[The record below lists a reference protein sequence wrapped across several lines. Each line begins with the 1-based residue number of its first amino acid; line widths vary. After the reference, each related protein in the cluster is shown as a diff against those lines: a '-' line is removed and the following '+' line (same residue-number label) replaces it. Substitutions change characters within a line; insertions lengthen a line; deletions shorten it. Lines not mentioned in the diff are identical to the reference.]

1 MKKIIVLI
9 LLAFAINISNAQ
21 NDTLAIRFIGG
32 TYSVKFNN
40 VNVFSGIKNDFIFWV
55 VGSDSTKVNWRFSNS
70 TNFWQ
75 TSKSISVT
83 NVSINGI
90 FATNLTNIQ
99 QLISAFI
106 PTFSGGGG
114 GGGGGSYTFAGNIVN
129 QSGNN
134 IVINQVQPDWNA
146 LSGLGSIANKP
157 NIPIL
162 DSTQFVKLRDSNKNN
177 NGFITPS
184 FFFANRG
191 SGGGGSTKWSN
202 FSLGGYLVQKLN
214 DSTYTITR
222 DNTTIQD
229 SIRLNATIARFVG
242 DSIKRDTSIANRV
255 IDMSVDTN
263 TNRLTIYKT
272 NSNNKVLQLKINGGG
287 GGGTATNYPL
297 ATMDSIGVIKTG
309 KYIRNN
315 TNYNFSQSNITTP
328 TIKVDYLNGLFLRG
342 SSYNGDANLWTSTD
356 GVNWTSRA
364 SGVTNSRFLYYKGK
378 YFAQRY
384 TSVGNI
390 YSSDGINWYNT
401 NNNGSSAQIVNDT
414 LFTFSLTPNQ
424 SGYSTDGIT
433 FTQIDPNMQNFGDDF
448 IYGGKGVFVA
458 TTYGS
463 GQLTPRYFT
472 RGGQWT
478 EINGVDNGT
487 VCRAAFYSTT
497 KKMFILGNYVT
508 NNSYSYYSYDGI
520 NYNKCTG
527 IGGDGSQIINIRE
540 INGVIFACGGYG
552 IFYSYDGIN
561 FFKTNLSSTNP
572 VTDITYNAGVLYSS
586 NLDGTSISYSYDGI
600 FWFTNNYSG
609 IGVIESIAGNGSNRV
624 VVGTST
630 GVFYNSSLK
639 TDSTLIANI
648 TKGLFY
654 DSLGNINIDSNY
666 IKYLIRNNTS
676 GGGGGGTTDTTS
688 LSNRINAKLDVARF
702 TADSTSKQNSLNFL
716 RINKIDSVT
725 INGDTTLLT
734 FYRNGT
740 SSYNIQLKRASGGVV
755 GISTK
760 WNNLSISG
768 YQVQKINDSTYNI
781 SRDNTITQDSIR
793 INGKLDIARF
803 TADSIRWDTAIA
815 NRVISQRI
823 DTNLNRIYYQK
834 TNGKIDS
841 LQLRLSA
848 NAGGASINNDS
859 IVHPY
864 PYPYKDTVNIIST
877 TDKVVNLGTNNKAL
891 INFNE
896 SIKVT
901 QLFTTQTNVNGNA
914 RNGKFIRYGNTFQ
927 TFAGNVLLS
936 SADGSTF
943 TQLTTS
949 QIMSANNQYTTIEAM
964 DLSGDS
970 LIVLTS
976 AGGGNYI
983 LCILGSLGNTIL
995 YRSASFTIS
1004 DGSGS
1009 FVTDISKIQLLGTS
1023 LYAVNG
1029 ASFNNYLIKIN
1040 IVNLTSQTIA
1050 TTGSPAAFFKS
1061 TTNLYFLDYSGWYY
1075 EINAPTTR
1083 ILKISNN
1090 AVSDATLLENRYI
1103 CVSDYIGNIYV
1114 ADMTINKVVDY
1125 INDVYFGSSDI
1136 SVYAFGNILY
1146 VFDGTATTLYVTA
1159 NQFSF
1164 NNLIVNTLAPFMF
1177 NSSLLDSA
1185 GSNGTNGQV
1194 LTSQNGK
1201 TLWSTPTQTY
1211 PLQSI
1216 LIWGA
1221 SASGAAQNPQ
1231 LSFQSNNIGLALS
1244 GTGVT
1249 LPAGMYQITL
1259 VAGMPAIDNSAPYP
1273 ISFFK
1278 FGLSSTIDASF
1289 STYNEIRG
1297 CINKASSPAGNT
1309 DVLNSTFSITLTVT
1323 TSTIY
1328 YVTTYINRGTSAA
1341 MSGFVNIVR
1350 IK

>member
-1 MKKIIVLI
+1 MKKVILFLFLIVFSFLKSKTQNRIDIIGNGTYCTIKEDGVI
-9 LLAFAINISNAQ
+9 KIVGSYRPYPIICNNDTTSISINIDWGITKRIYYSNCI
-21 NDTLAIRFIGG
+21 LISKIF
-32 TYSVKFNN
+32 VNN
-40 VNVFSGIKNDFIFWV
+40 IQI
-55 VGSDSTKVNWRFSNS
+55 
-70 TNFWQ
+70 
-75 TSKSISVT
+75 TSY
-83 NVSINGI
+83 
-90 FATNLTNIQ
+90 TNLLNI
-99 QLISAFI
+99 LGSIYPATGS
-106 PTFSGGGG
+106 G
-114 GGGGGSYTFAGNIVN
+114 GGGGGSYTFSGNIVN

-134 IVINQVQPDWNA
+134 IIINQVQPDWNA
-146 LSGLGSIANKP
+146 ISGLGSIANKP

-184 FFFANRG
+184 FFFNNRG
-191 SGGGGSTKWSN
+191 SGTKWSN
-202 FSLGGYLVQKLN
+202 FILGGYLVQKLN
-214 DSTYTITR
+214 DSTYTINR

-229 SIRLNATIARFVG
+229 SIRINATIARFTG
-242 DSIKRDTSIANRV
+242 DSVKRDTSIANRV
-255 IDMSVDTN
+255 IDMAVDTN

-272 NSNNKVLQLKINGGG
+272 NSNNKVLQLKITGGG

-315 TNYNFSQSNITTP
+315 TNYNFSQANITTP

-390 YSSDGINWYNT
+390 YSSDGITWDNT
-401 NNNGSSAQIVNDT
+401 NNNGGSAQIVNDT

-448 IYGGKGVFVA
+448 VYNGKGVFVA

-463 GQLTPRYFT
+463 GQLTPRYFI

-478 EINGVDNGT
+478 QINGVDGGT

-497 KKMFILGNYVT
+497 KKMFILGHFYT

-527 IGGDGSQIINIRE
+527 MGGDGSQIINIRE
-540 INGVIFACGGYG
+540 INGVIFACGGAG

-561 FFKTNLSSTNP
+561 FFKTNLSYIKP
-572 VTDITYNAGVLYSS
+572 VNDITYNAGVLYSS

-600 FWFTNNYSG
+600 FWFTSNYSG
-609 IGVIESIAGNGSNRV
+609 IGAIESIAGNGGNRV

-688 LSNRINAKLDVARF
+688 LSNRINLKLDVQRF
-702 TADSTSKQNSLNFL
+702 SGDSTSKQNSLNFL
-716 RINKIDSVT
+716 RLNKIDSVT

-760 WNNLSISG
+760 WNNLNISG

-781 SRDNTITQDSIR
+781 SRDNTIIQDSIR

-815 NRVISQRI
+815 NRIISQRI
-823 DTNLNRIYYQK
+823 DTISNRIYYTK

-841 LQLRLSA
+841 LQLRLTA
-848 NAGGASINNDS
+848 NASGASINNDS

-927 TFAGNVLLS
+927 TFAGNQLLS
-936 SADGSTF
+936 SGDGTNFS
-943 TQLTTS
+943 QYTTS
-949 QIMSANNQYTTIEAM
+949 QTMSGNNQYTTIEAM
-964 DLSGDS
+964 DLTGDS
-970 LIVLTS
+970 LVVLTS

-983 LCILGSLGNTIL
+983 LCILGSLGSTIL

-1221 SASGAAQNPQ
+1221 TASGAAQNPQ

>member
-1 MKKIIVLI
+1 M
-9 LLAFAINISNAQ
+9 
-21 NDTLAIRFIGG
+21 
-32 TYSVKFNN
+32 
-40 VNVFSGIKNDFIFWV
+40 
-55 VGSDSTKVNWRFSNS
+55 
-70 TNFWQ
+70 
-75 TSKSISVT
+75 
-83 NVSINGI
+83 
-90 FATNLTNIQ
+90 
-99 QLISAFI
+99 
-106 PTFSGGGG
+106 
-114 GGGGGSYTFAGNIVN
+114 
-129 QSGNN
+129 
-134 IVINQVQPDWNA
+134 
-146 LSGLGSIANKP
+146 
-157 NIPIL
+157 
-162 DSTQFVKLRDSNKNN
+162 
-177 NGFITPS
+177 
-184 FFFANRG
+184 
-191 SGGGGSTKWSN
+191 
-202 FSLGGYLVQKLN
+202 
-214 DSTYTITR
+214 
-222 DNTTIQD
+222 
-229 SIRLNATIARFVG
+229 
-242 DSIKRDTSIANRV
+242 
-255 IDMSVDTN
+255 
-263 TNRLTIYKT
+263 
-272 NSNNKVLQLKINGGG
+272 
-287 GGGTATNYPL
+287 
-297 ATMDSIGVIKTG
+297 
-309 KYIRNN
+309 
-315 TNYNFSQSNITTP
+315 
-328 TIKVDYLNGLFLRG
+328 
-342 SSYNGDANLWTSTD
+342 
-356 GVNWTSRA
+356 
-364 SGVTNSRFLYYKGK
+364 
-378 YFAQRY
+378 
-384 TSVGNI
+384 
-390 YSSDGINWYNT
+390 
-401 NNNGSSAQIVNDT
+401 
-414 LFTFSLTPNQ
+414 
-424 SGYSTDGIT
+424 
-433 FTQIDPNMQNFGDDF
+433 
-448 IYGGKGVFVA
+448 
-458 TTYGS
+458 
-463 GQLTPRYFT
+463 
-472 RGGQWT
+472 
-478 EINGVDNGT
+478 
-487 VCRAAFYSTT
+487 
-497 KKMFILGNYVT
+497 
-508 NNSYSYYSYDGI
+508 
-520 NYNKCTG
+520 
-527 IGGDGSQIINIRE
+527 
-540 INGVIFACGGYG
+540 
-552 IFYSYDGIN
+552 
-561 FFKTNLSSTNP
+561 
-572 VTDITYNAGVLYSS
+572 
-586 NLDGTSISYSYDGI
+586 
-600 FWFTNNYSG
+600 
-609 IGVIESIAGNGSNRV
+609 
-624 VVGTST
+624 
-630 GVFYNSSLK
+630 
-639 TDSTLIANI
+639 
-648 TKGLFY
+648 
-654 DSLGNINIDSNY
+654 
-666 IKYLIRNNTS
+666 
-676 GGGGGGTTDTTS
+676 
-688 LSNRINAKLDVARF
+688 
-702 TADSTSKQNSLNFL
+702 
-716 RINKIDSVT
+716 
-725 INGDTTLLT
+725 
-734 FYRNGT
+734 
-740 SSYNIQLKRASGGVV
+740 
-755 GISTK
+755 
-760 WNNLSISG
+760 
-768 YQVQKINDSTYNI
+768 
-781 SRDNTITQDSIR
+781 
-793 INGKLDIARF
+793 
-803 TADSIRWDTAIA
+803 
-815 NRVISQRI
+815 
-823 DTNLNRIYYQK
+823 
-834 TNGKIDS
+834 
-841 LQLRLSA
+841 QLRLTA

-1177 NSSLLDSA
+1177 NYSLLDSA

-1309 DVLNSTFSITLTVT
+1309 DVLNATFSITLTVT